1 MSAKSTKPRK
11 SKARGSRGVTIASF
25 SPGCFQE
32 FTSVGLPIPPPSTV
46 DKKSANGSSN
56 GKKKLTATDRSHLK
70 SIEAILNNSINL
82 AKHIEDANSSK
93 MLKLLREARDLA
105 IKLRG

>member
-1 MSAKSTKPRK
+1 MSAKSTKARK

-32 FTSVGLPIPPPSTV
+32 FTSVGLPIPSTAA
-46 DKKSANGSSN
+46 KSSANGKTN
-56 GKKKLTATDRSHLK
+56 GQRKLTAKDRSHLK
-70 SIEAILNNSINL
+70 SIETILNNSINI
-82 AKHIEDANSSK
+82 AKHIDDANSSK
-93 MLKLLREARDLA
+93 MLKLLHEARELA